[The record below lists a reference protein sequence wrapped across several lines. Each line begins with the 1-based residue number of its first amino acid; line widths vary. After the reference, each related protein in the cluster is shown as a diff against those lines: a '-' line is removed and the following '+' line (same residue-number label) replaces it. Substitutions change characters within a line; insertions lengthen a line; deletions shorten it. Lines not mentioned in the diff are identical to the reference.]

1 MTGHRLLPP
10 EEGLRLEPFRPRG
23 ITVREAR
30 LRRVLYRNRR
40 AFETRIGEGRL
51 RLRPVA
57 RTSLREGHGFDLE
70 IGGIPARIV
79 MDRALHHRLLE
90 HARTDLPFLGL
101 APAIEGMV
109 LERLFEHA
117 LPGVERHL
125 GTVRTG
131 TAPASAE
138 REPIEHAPIGLE
150 PIGRPS
156 DDHAAGG
163 HRVRRDFMVRINDE
177 QTWFL
182 ALFAPPELIERID
195 GIWRRQPVIRRRMT
209 GLPMT
214 MALRTMRTSLGHAA
228 IFDLAPGD
236 IVFADAAP
244 AEQGCFLGVIEN
256 ALAVP
261 LRVDGNRLRA
271 QSPALAF
278 PQIPSPWQPMIEDL
292 MSDDM
297 DRDDDLA
304 WGDVPVDLVFEL
316 LRLRMPLKQLQS
328 LEAGYVLELDRP
340 LSEAVDIRVHG
351 KRIGRGELVVVQD
364 RLGVRIVTLNGP
376 AVDGSPDDDR
386 ESGLR
391 S

>member
-1 MTGHRLLPP
+1 
-10 EEGLRLEPFRPRG
+10 
-23 ITVREAR
+23 
-30 LRRVLYRNRR
+30 
-40 AFETRIGEGRL
+40 
-51 RLRPVA
+51 
-57 RTSLREGHGFDLE
+57 
-70 IGGIPARIV
+70 
-79 MDRALHHRLLE
+79 
-90 HARTDLPFLGL
+90 
-101 APAIEGMV
+101 
-109 LERLFEHA
+109 
-117 LPGVERHL
+117 VERHL

-131 TAPASAE
+131 AAPVSAE

-256 ALAVP
+256 AL
-261 LRVDGNRLRA
+261 
-271 QSPALAF
+271 
-278 PQIPSPWQPMIEDL
+278 
-292 MSDDM
+292 
-297 DRDDDLA
+297 
-304 WGDVPVDLVFEL
+304 
-316 LRLRMPLKQLQS
+316 
-328 LEAGYVLELDRP
+328 
-340 LSEAVDIRVHG
+340 
-351 KRIGRGELVVVQD
+351 
-364 RLGVRIVTLNGP
+364 
-376 AVDGSPDDDR
+376 
-386 ESGLR
+386 
-391 S
+391 